1 MSKITLVTGSDTLT
15 GRKLIE
21 KLLHRDTHVIAPIQ
35 SNTKDIMNSNT
46 SNLTTLTWNRF
57 SWFSTK
63 SMIREILQNH
73 KTINAALILH
83 SHAVFEK
90 DFQEAPCNEIDNVMD
105 YSIKGNVI
113 LMRELIPMLEASSG
127 FLGMVIPHR
136 SNWKTGPLH
145 SLTDGAFAEF
155 SKSIIH
161 DLNSDIWS
169 CGFHSRSSDVDKFC
183 SEIIQAIRD
192 KPRKLQNKWLL
203 HTDGKKPFGGV
214 TIKESIR

>member
-21 KLLHRDTHVIAPIQ
+21 KLLHGDTHVVAPIQ
-35 SNTKDIMNSNT
+35 SSTKDIMTSNT

-83 SHAVFEK
+83 SHAVSEK
-90 DFQEAPCNEIDNVMD
+90 DFQEAPYNEIDNIVD
-105 YSIKGNVI
+105 YSVKSNII
-113 LMRELIPMLEASSG
+113 LMRELIPVLEASSG

-145 SLTDGAFAEF
+145 SLTDGAFVGF
-155 SKSIIH
+155 SESIIH
-161 DLNSDIWS
+161 EPGSNIWS
-169 CGFHSRSSDVDKFC
+169 CGFHSAPLMWTNS
-183 SEIIQAIRD
+183 A
-192 KPRKLQNKWLL
+192 RKSYRLL
-203 HTDGKKPFGGV
+203 ETNPGKSGRNG
-214 TIKESIR
+214 